1 MENKRIEWI
10 DVLKGIG
17 IILVVLGHS
26 FWGGRNVI
34 YLFHMPLFFLVSGYW
49 VKENQP
55 LDMHFFLKK
64 CKTLLIP
71 YCFFSVVSLLTTY
84 VEMNADMNI
93 GKWLKQLLLSK
104 RGQIETN
111 QVLWFITALFC
122 VEITYAIICRFV
134 KQNLIKGVV
143 CMVMALL
150 CHQFISTPLLPFSA
164 DAAMYYMFFYYCG
177 NMLNKCKM
185 DNTIFNKI
193 SLICLLVLCLA
204 TVRPSTIQHII
215 EYISSLHAI
224 AYAAISI
231 IFSFIGILGI
241 VGLAIRLQS
250 SLLLQKLGQYSL
262 TIMGLHLA
270 CMNGVYYLL
279 STALGLQI
287 NPMSNI
293 YCVFVTAVTI
303 IILCPI
309 CQFIHKNCS
318 KVLGR

>member
-1 MENKRIEWI
+1 
-10 DVLKGIG
+10 
-17 IILVVLGHS
+17 
-26 FWGGRNVI
+26 
-34 YLFHMPLFFLVSGYW
+34 MPLFFLVSGYW